1 MDASKIAEAMKN
13 SQKEFDPKVFKD
25 FLEKRKAATRGDY
38 THTSFKGGKYY
49 IEAEDNDD
57 YLRLYKYFNGKSFGM
72 VEFPKTLTRYIRFDL
87 DLVYD
92 GCVKITKGHICKIV
106 ACIKTEINKYY
117 DVDYDIY
124 VLMRNKKTFHSNG
137 VQVKNGIHIQIPD
150 IVTRND
156 YITKFIRKELI
167 SNKGLEKVFKD
178 MEVVN
183 PITDIIDECVYT
195 SNGWMQ
201 YGSDKGTESSNAYQV
216 KYVVNKDNEIR
227 TYKEDNKNLVEL
239 FSLRNKMVPTDI
251 NQKGLDIVEKI
262 KNEEN
267 EIGRTKIIAQQKKQE
282 EIQKRKAERKYN
294 DVVDKDFI
302 KELVHCLHHKRA
314 NDYKTWSELCWCLKS
329 IDDGLFEIFDEFS
342 KKSDKYNDSSVEKFW
357 DTAKEGNYTMGTLRF
372 WARND
377 DIEKYDE
384 ICEKYK
390 KQDNSS
396 RLPKEWDDDT
406 LAKDFSERYN
416 DKFIYKDKK
425 MYYFN
430 GIYWEIDDEFLHIKS
445 FISNTYRYELVRINS
460 LIFNLKLEKTN
471 DKDEIELITKQDDLL
486 KKCIVHIRNDSK
498 KTNIAKCCKL
508 YLMNKEIKFDNK
520 PYLFCFENKVYDLTK
535 GEFIKPNPLD
545 YMTITTGYNYEEDED
560 LENKLIEIDKL
571 LSTIFPIKNEKEY
584 FCRILSTSM
593 CGIQTEKLFILNGS
607 GRNGK
612 GVIDELTMEMVGN
625 YGLDGNICVITDK
638 KKGGASVEFNELNKK
653 RLIIFKEPPEDSKMN
668 MATIKEIT
676 GSGKINAR
684 TLYKDKTDTIMN
696 NTTFLEVNQRLEI
709 GSKISNADIDRL
721 VDIFCRSTFKSKSKL
736 NQMKEQLGEIPE
748 YHYEGNKFYKTQ
760 EFTEQYKIP
769 LFHYLQKYFR
779 NVYDDNDW
787 ELDVGKPQ
795 SIIDRTNA
803 YLQANDLLFSWFKDV
818 EEYGTE
824 FGDKWNKESL
834 KYSKGTKFD
843 TISIRELLN
852 DFKKSD
858 IYENLTKAEKRKYT
872 NKTFKEEI
880 MTNEYLKI
888 YYKKRYQFVIDGNKK
903 DINNCIVGF
912 KRETKHVE
920 QVDQI
925 DDTDEY

>member
-25 FLEKRKAATRGDY
+25 FLEKRKASKRGDY

-49 IEAEDNDD
+49 IEAEDNDE

-72 VEFPKTLTRYIRFDL
+72 VEFPKTLSRYIRFDL

-92 GCVKITKGHICKIV
+92 GCVKITKGHISKIV
-106 ACIKTEINKYY
+106 AYIKTEINKYY

-124 VLMRNKKTFHSNG
+124 VLMRNGRTFHSNG

-150 IVTRND
+150 IVTKND
-156 YITKFIRKELI
+156 YITKFIRSELI
-167 SNKGLEKVFKD
+167 SNKNLEKVFKD

-201 YGSDKGTESSNAYQV
+201 YGSDKGTDSSNAYQV

-227 TYKEDNKNLVEL
+227 TYKKDNKNLVEL

-357 DTAKEGNYTMGTLRF
+357 DTAKEGNYTIGTLRF
-372 WARND
+372 WAKQDNP
-377 DIEKYDE
+377 EKYDKV
-384 ICEKYK
+384 CDKYK
-390 KQDNSS
+390 KYDMSNI
-396 RLPKEWDDDT
+396 LPKVDDDSI
-406 LAKDFSERYN
+406 AKDFSKRYN
-416 DKFIYKDKK
+416 NKFIFQDEV

-430 GIYWEIDDEFLHIKS
+430 GIYWEIDNKNRKLKN
-445 FISNTYRYELVRINS
+445 FIANEYFTELYKILNKRWDKEKEEAKTEGQKD
-460 LIFNLKLEKTN
+460 LI
-471 DKDEIELITKQDDLL
+471 DKKYMELIDIICKPLKRNPYRKNLAECIESYLINDD
-486 KKCIVHIRNDSK
+486 
-498 KTNIAKCCKL
+498 
-508 YLMNKEIKFDNK
+508 IKFDTK
-520 PYLFCFENKVYDLTK
+520 PYLFCFKNKVWDLTK

-545 YMTITTGYNYEEDED
+545 YMTITTGYNYEEDKD

-684 TLYKDKTDTIMN
+684 TLYEKKTNTLMN